1 MVPRKKKPS
10 IVYWLPNANARYYNL
25 YLNITNKCHN
35 DCYYCFRRYKNG
47 IDGFNLKLHREPSPK
62 EVIKQLQ
69 RVLYRKNWNEIV
81 FCGFGEPLERLDCIL
96 EVTPWIKKHFA
107 KAVRI
112 DTNGQGYLLNPRREV
127 IRELKEAG
135 VDKISVSLNAHNEAT
150 YIYVCKP
157 KFKNAFENV
166 LKFIEN
172 AGKESNT
179 EVTTVTISE
188 VDIPKVRE
196 MARKMG
202 VAFRTREYI
211 PCFW

>member
-1 MVPRKKKPS
+1 M
-10 IVYWLPNANARYYNL
+10 
-25 YLNITNKCHN
+25 
-35 DCYYCFRRYKNG
+35 
-47 IDGFNLKLHREPSPK
+47 
-62 EVIKQLQ
+62 
-69 RVLYRKNWNEIV
+69 
-81 FCGFGEPLERLDCIL
+81 ERLNCIL
-96 EVTPWIKKHFA
+96 EVTGWIKKHFA
-107 KAVRI
+107 KVVRI
-112 DTNGQGYLLNPRREV
+112 NTNGQGYLLNPRREV

-150 YIYVCKP
+150 YIHVCKP

-172 AGKESNT
+172 ASKEFNT
-179 EVTTVTISE
+179 EITTVTIPE

-202 VAFRTREYI
+202 VAFRIREYI